1 MRPSITETVSLNEVQ
16 SYPNGAEWRVTGTS
30 SRGRFIS
37 PPHSSAYIAPK
48 THRELLYL
56 KSSMDS
62 AQGLRGAYES
72 PVPVDRT
79 LGLAGS
85 RFSCL

>member
-1 MRPSITETVSLNEVQ
+1 MRPSITEPVSLNEVQ
-16 SYPNGAEWRVTGTS
+16 SYPNGAEWHVTGTP
-30 SRGRFIS
+30 SRGMFIS

-48 THRELLYL
+48 THRALLYL

-62 AQGLRGAYES
+62 AQGLHGAYES